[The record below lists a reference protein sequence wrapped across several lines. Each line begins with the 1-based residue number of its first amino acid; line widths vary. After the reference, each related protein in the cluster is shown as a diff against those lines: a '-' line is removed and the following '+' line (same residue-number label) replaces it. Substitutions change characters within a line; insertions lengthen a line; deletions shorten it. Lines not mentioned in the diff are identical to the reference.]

1 MILCSVYFTI
11 ISILCIRF
19 IWIISYFINKK
30 QDSKQDKSES
40 NETNRIIDLK
50 LLWTWTLVALNS
62 LIRIAIVVINIPLI
76 IVSYGGLNAYV
87 SDLSAA
93 MSVIVA
99 LTPVVDILTALSLLY
114 LYHVLGLKQR
124 RLTKTERFESLS
136 GLVN

>member
-11 ISILCIRF
+11 NSIICIRF

-50 LLWTWTLVALNS
+50 LLWILILVALNS

-124 RLTKTERFESLS
+124 RLTKTERIESMS